1 MYWPTVELA
10 QRLHFEVVSMDPQE
24 TLSPHIPGKLN
35 MNFKV
40 TENLIEQK
48 FGNNSRFDIFG
59 DVLREVV
66 CVLEDV
72 VHGEAPRCVVHLL
85 VSVHLK
91 LFIKFYITICLLV
104 QN

>member
-1 MYWPTVELA
+1 METKVKCLGNTIRELFPSW
-10 QRLHFEVVSMDPQE
+10 LLV
-24 TLSPHIPGKLN
+24 
-35 MNFKV
+35 
-40 TENLIEQK
+40 EQK

-104 QN
+104 QKLILNSLIEFKSENKKVSC

>member
-1 MYWPTVELA
+1 M
-10 QRLHFEVVSMDPQE
+10 
-24 TLSPHIPGKLN
+24 K
-35 MNFKV
+35 FKAN
-40 TENLIEQK
+40 ENLIEHHWRK
-48 FGNNSRFDIFG
+48 FDNDSRFDIFG

-72 VHGEAPRCVVHLL
+72 VHGEAPRCVMHLL

-91 LFIKFYITICLLV
+91 LFIKFYISNITICLLV